1 MAKKRRSSG
10 TGSIVE
16 KPNGTYEGRYVV
28 GYKENGYPI
37 TKSVFAKTKTE
48 CKQKLKDAMEKDG
61 KLSSDHINPEMT
73 FGEWLQFW
81 YNNYCKPGVREST
94 RNCYEGRI
102 SLHILPVLGH
112 IKLNKLTENDLQQ
125 FYTNLKKGGRLS
137 KTDLYGPGLSD
148 RMVRSCHA
156 TCRAALEKAKEMHLI
171 SRNPAIG
178 RKLPPKKAREMQVLT
193 PEEIQRFLLQ
203 AKVVWFYE
211 MFLLELCSG
220 MRRGELLALEWRDLN
235 FKTGELRID
244 KQVIYL
250 NGKTVCNKPKTK
262 ESMRTIVLPPS
273 LVEVL
278 KEYKKT
284 VDSKLMF
291 PSPQKGEDEY
301 RNPCAVGSSMR
312 RIIDRAGCKHV
323 RFHDLRHTFATMA
336 LEGGMDIKTLSSVIG
351 HKSSATTLDIYA
363 HTTDA
368 MQLHAATNIERGI
381 GENDIPEEAE
391 ESMEKTEMPM
401 TDFEPYKGKIRKPG
415 TGCITEIN
423 DHLFEGRY
431 SPMWVGGKKRGFN
444 VYAKT
449 REEVEVK
456 LAELIVQVKAEKKRL
471 LAEMVVEKEK
481 EDSKKSKKK

>member
-1 MAKKRRSSG
+1 MGKKRRASG
-10 TGSIVE
+10 TGSVIE
-16 KPNGTYEGRYVV
+16 KPNGTFEGRYVV

-37 TKSVFAKTKTE
+37 TKSVFARTKTE
-48 CKQKLKDAMEKDG
+48 CKQKLKEAMEKEG
-61 KLSSDHINPEMT
+61 KLSSDAINPEMT
-73 FGEWLQFW
+73 FGDWIQFW

-102 SLHILPVLGH
+102 RLHILPALGH

-125 FYTNLKKGGRLS
+125 FYTNLKKSGRLT
-137 KTDLYGPGLSD
+137 KTELYGPGLSD

-156 TCRAALEKAKEMHLI
+156 TCRAALEKAKELHLI
-171 SRNPAIG
+171 SRNPAID

-193 PEEIQRFLLQ
+193 PEEIQRFLIQ
-203 AKVVWFYE
+203 AKEDGYYE

-244 KQVIYL
+244 KQVTFL
-250 NGKTVCNKPKTK
+250 NGQTVCSKPKTK
-262 ESMRTIVLPPS
+262 ESMRTIVLPQS

-278 KEYKKT
+278 REYRKT
-284 VDSKLMF
+284 VESKLMF
-291 PSPQKGEDEY
+291 PSPLKGGDEY
-301 RNPCAVGSSMR
+301 RNPCSVGSTMR
-312 RIIDRAGCKHV
+312 LILNRAGCKHV

-336 LEGGMDIKTLSSVIG
+336 LENGMDIKTPSSVIG

-368 MQLHAATNIERGI
+368 MQHNAAANIERGI
-381 GENDIPEEAE
+381 GGNDVQEETE
-391 ESMEKTEMPM
+391 VPSEKAEMPM
-401 TDFEPYKGKIRKPG
+401 SDFVAYKGKIRKSG

-431 SPMWVGGKKRGFN
+431 SPMWVDGKKRGFN

-456 LAELIVQVKAEKKRL
+456 LAELIIQVKAEKKRL
-471 LAEMVVEKEK
+471 LAEMAAQ
-481 EDSKKSKKK
+481 EDGKKRKKK

>member
-1 MAKKRRSSG
+1 MGKKRRASG
-10 TGSIVE
+10 TGSVIE
-16 KPNGTYEGRYVV
+16 KPNGTFEGRYVI

-37 TKSVFAKTKTE
+37 TKSVFARTKTE
-48 CKQKLKDAMEKDG
+48 CKQKLKEAMEKEG
-61 KLSSDHINPEMT
+61 KLSSDAINPEMT
-73 FGEWLQFW
+73 FGDWIQFW

-102 SLHILPVLGH
+102 RLHILPELGH

-125 FYTNLKKGGRLS
+125 FYTNLKKSGRLT

-193 PEEIQRFLLQ
+193 PDEIQRFLIQ
-203 AKVVWFYE
+203 AKEDGYYE

-244 KQVIYL
+244 KQVTFL
-250 NGKTVCNKPKTK
+250 NGQTVCSKPKTK
-262 ESMRTIVLPPS
+262 ESMRTIVLPQS

-278 KEYKKT
+278 REYRKM
-284 VDSKLMF
+284 VESKLMF
-291 PSPQKGEDEY
+291 PSPAKGGDEY
-301 RNPCAVGSSMR
+301 RNPCSVGSTMR
-312 RIIDRAGCKHV
+312 LILDRAGCKHV

-336 LEGGMDIKTLSSVIG
+336 LENGMDIKTLSSVIG

-368 MQLHAATNIERGI
+368 MQHNAAAHIERGI
-381 GENDIPEEAE
+381 GENDAQEEMEVPPEKA
-391 ESMEKTEMPM
+391 EMPL
-401 TDFEPYKGKIRKPG
+401 TDFVAYKGKIRKPG

-431 SPMWVGGKKRGFN
+431 SPMWVDGKKRGFN

-456 LAELIVQVKAEKKRL
+456 LAELIVQVKSEKKRL
-471 LAEMVVEKEK
+471 LAEMAAQENG
-481 EDSKKSKKK
+481 KKSKKK

>member
-1 MAKKRRSSG
+1 MGKKRRASG
-10 TGSIVE
+10 TGSVIE

-48 CKQKLKDAMEKDG
+48 CKLKLKEAMEQAG
-61 KLSSDHINPEMT
+61 KLSSDAINPEMT
-73 FGEWLQFW
+73 FGDWLQFW

-94 RNCYEGRI
+94 RACYEGRI
-102 SLHILPVLGH
+102 RLHILPSLGH

-125 FYTNLKKGGRLS
+125 FYTNLKKGGRLN
-137 KTDLYGPGLSD
+137 KTNIYGPGLSD

-193 PEEIQRFLLQ
+193 PEEIQRFLIQ
-203 AKVVWFYE
+203 AKEDGYYE

-244 KQVIYL
+244 KQVTFL
-250 NGKTVCNKPKTK
+250 NGQTVCSKPKTK
-262 ESMRTIVLPPS
+262 ESMRTIVLPQS

-278 KEYKKT
+278 KEYRKT
-284 VDSKLMF
+284 VESKLMF
-291 PSPQKGEDEY
+291 PSPAKVGDEY
-301 RNPCAVGSSMR
+301 RNPCSVGSTMR
-312 RIIDRAGCKHV
+312 LILNRAGCKHV

-336 LEGGMDIKTLSSVIG
+336 LENGMDIKTLSSVIE

-368 MQLHAATNIERGI
+368 MQHNAAANIERGI
-381 GENDIPEEAE
+381 GENEVQ
-391 ESMEKTEMPM
+391 EKTEVSPEKVEIPM
-401 TDFEPYKGKIRKPG
+401 TDFVPYKGKIRKPG

-431 SPMWVGGKKRGFN
+431 SPVWVDGKKRGFN

-449 REEVEVK
+449 REEIEVK

-471 LAEMVVEKEK
+471 LAEMAAQEG
-481 EDSKKSKKK
+481 DNRRKKK

>member
-1 MAKKRRSSG
+1 MAKKRRASG
-10 TGSIVE
+10 TGSVIE

-28 GYKENGYPI
+28 GYRENGYPI

-73 FGEWLQFW
+73 FGDWIQFW

-94 RNCYEGRI
+94 QNCYEGRI
-102 SLHILPVLGH
+102 RLHILPALGH

-125 FYTNLKKGGRLS
+125 FYTNLKKGGRLN
-137 KTDLYGPGLSD
+137 KTDLYGTGLSD

-156 TCRAALEKAKEMHLI
+156 TCRAALEKAKELHLI

-193 PEEIQRFLLQ
+193 PEEIQRFLIQ
-203 AKVVWFYE
+203 AKEDGYYE

-250 NGKTVCNKPKTK
+250 NGKVVCNKPKTK
-262 ESMRTIVLPPS
+262 ESMRTIVLPLS

-284 VDSKLMF
+284 IDSKLMF
-291 PSPQKGEDEY
+291 PSPQKGENEY

-368 MQLHAATNIERGI
+368 MQLNAATNIERGI
-381 GENDIPEEAE
+381 GENDIPEETE
-391 ESMEKTEMPM
+391 ESIEKTEMPM

-431 SPMWVGGKKRGFN
+431 SPMWVDGKKRGFN

-456 LAELIVQVKAEKKRL
+456 LVELILNVKAEKKRL
-471 LAEMVVEKEK
+471 LAEMAAEKEK
-481 EDSKKSKKK
+481 EDSKKRKKK

>member
-1 MAKKRRSSG
+1 
-10 TGSIVE
+10 
-16 KPNGTYEGRYVV
+16 
-28 GYKENGYPI
+28 
-37 TKSVFAKTKTE
+37 
-48 CKQKLKDAMEKDG
+48 MEQAG
-61 KLSSDHINPEMT
+61 KLSSDAINPEMT
-73 FGEWLQFW
+73 FGDWLQFW

-94 RNCYEGRI
+94 RACYEGRI
-102 SLHILPVLGH
+102 RLHILPSLGH

-125 FYTNLKKGGRLS
+125 FYTNLKKGGRLN

-193 PEEIQRFLLQ
+193 PEEIQRFLIQ
-203 AKVVWFYE
+203 AKEDGYYE

-244 KQVIYL
+244 KQVTFL
-250 NGKTVCNKPKTK
+250 NGQTVCSKPKTK
-262 ESMRTIVLPPS
+262 ESMRTIVLPQS

-278 KEYKKT
+278 REYRKT

-291 PSPQKGEDEY
+291 PSPAKGGDEY
-301 RNPCAVGSSMR
+301 RNPCSVGSTMR
-312 RIIDRAGCKHV
+312 LILDRAGCKHV

-336 LEGGMDIKTLSSVIG
+336 LENGMDIKTLSSVIG

-368 MQLHAATNIERGI
+368 MQHNAAANIERGI
-381 GENDIPEEAE
+381 GENDVQEETEVPSEKAE
-391 ESMEKTEMPM
+391 MSM
-401 TDFEPYKGKIRKPG
+401 TDFVAYKGKIRKPG
-415 TGCITEIN
+415 TGCISQIN

-431 SPMWVGGKKRGFN
+431 SPMWVDGKKHGFN

-449 REEVEVK
+449 REEVEGK
-456 LAELIVQVKAEKKRL
+456 LDALIVEKKAEKKRL
-471 LAEMVVEKEK
+471 LAEMAAQEERPT
-481 EDSKKSKKK
+481 KKSKKQ

>member
-1 MAKKRRSSG
+1 MAKKRRASG
-10 TGSIVE
+10 TGSVIE

-28 GYKENGYPI
+28 GYRENGYPI

-73 FGEWLQFW
+73 FGDWIQFW

-94 RNCYEGRI
+94 QNCYEGRI
-102 SLHILPVLGH
+102 RLHILPALGH

-125 FYTNLKKGGRLS
+125 FYTNLKKGGRLN
-137 KTDLYGPGLSD
+137 KTDLYGTGLSD

-156 TCRAALEKAKEMHLI
+156 TCRAALEKAKELHLI

-193 PEEIQRFLLQ
+193 PEEIQRFLIQ
-203 AKVVWFYE
+203 AKEDGYYE

-312 RIIDRAGCKHV
+312 RIIDRAGCRHV

-368 MQLHAATNIERGI
+368 MQFNAATNIERGI

-391 ESMEKTEMPM
+391 ESIEKTEMPM
-401 TDFEPYKGKIRKPG
+401 ADFEPYKGKIRKPG
-415 TGCITEIN
+415 TGCISQIN

-431 SPMWVGGKKRGFN
+431 SPMWVDGKKRGFN

-449 REEVEVK
+449 REEVEIK
-456 LAELIVQVKAEKKRL
+456 LAALIVEKKTEKKRL
-471 LAEMVVEKEK
+471 LAEMAAEKEN
-481 EDSKKSKKK
+481 EGSKKRKKK

>member
-1 MAKKRRSSG
+1 MGKKRRASG
-10 TGSIVE
+10 TGSVIE

-48 CKQKLKDAMEKDG
+48 CKLKLKEAMEQAG
-61 KLSSDHINPEMT
+61 KLSSDAINPEMT
-73 FGEWLQFW
+73 FGDWLQFW

-94 RNCYEGRI
+94 RACYEGRI
-102 SLHILPVLGH
+102 RLHILPSLGH

-125 FYTNLKKGGRLS
+125 FYTNLKKGGRLN
-137 KTDLYGPGLSD
+137 KTNIYGPGLSD

-171 SRNPAIG
+171 SRNTAIG

-193 PEEIQRFLLQ
+193 PEEIQRFLIQ
-203 AKVVWFYE
+203 AKEDGYYE

-244 KQVIYL
+244 KQVTFL
-250 NGKTVCNKPKTK
+250 NGQTVCSKPKTK
-262 ESMRTIVLPPS
+262 ESMRTIVLPRS

-278 KEYKKT
+278 KEYRKT
-284 VDSKLMF
+284 VESKLMF
-291 PSPQKGEDEY
+291 PSPAKVGDEY
-301 RNPCAVGSSMR
+301 RNPCSVGSTMR
-312 RIIDRAGCKHV
+312 LILDRAGCKHV

-336 LEGGMDIKTLSSVIG
+336 LENGMDIKTLSSVIG

-368 MQLHAATNIERGI
+368 MQHNAAANIERGI
-381 GENDIPEEAE
+381 GENEVQEETE
-391 ESMEKTEMPM
+391 VPPEKTEMPM
-401 TDFEPYKGKIRKPG
+401 TDFVAYKGKIRKPG

-431 SPMWVGGKKRGFN
+431 SPMWVDGKKRGFN

-471 LAEMVVEKEK
+471 LAEMAVQEA
-481 EDSKKSKKK
+481 KKRKKK

>member
-1 MAKKRRSSG
+1 MAKKRRASG
-10 TGSIVE
+10 TGSVIE

-48 CKQKLKDAMEKDG
+48 CKQKLKEAMEKDG

-102 SLHILPVLGH
+102 RLHILPALGH

-125 FYTNLKKGGRLS
+125 FYTNLKKSGRL
-137 KTDLYGPGLSD
+137 KQPEVYGPGLSD

-203 AKVVWFYE
+203 AKVDGFYE

-235 FKTGELRID
+235 FKTGELRVD
-244 KQVIYL
+244 KQVTFL
-250 NGKTVCNKPKTK
+250 NGKNVCSRPKTK
-262 ESMRTIVLPPS
+262 ESMRNIVLPPS
-273 LVEVL
+273 LVAVL

-291 PSPQKGEDEY
+291 PSPLKGGDEY
-301 RNPCAVGSSMR
+301 RNPCAVGKTMR
-312 RIIDRAGCKHV
+312 TLLDRAGCKHV

-336 LEGGMDIKTLSSVIG
+336 LENGMDIKTLSSVIG

-368 MQLHAATNIERGI
+368 MQLNAATNIERGI
-381 GENDIPEEAE
+381 GENDVPEEIE
-391 ESMEKTEMPM
+391 ELTEKTEMPM

-415 TGCITEIN
+415 TGCVTEIN

-431 SPMWVGGKKRGFN
+431 LPMWVDGKKHGFN

-471 LAEMVVEKEK
+471 LAEMAAEKKNEGG
-481 EDSKKSKKK
+481 KKHKKK

>member
-1 MAKKRRSSG
+1 M
-10 TGSIVE
+10 I
-16 KPNGTYEGRYVV
+16 

-37 TKSVFAKTKTE
+37 TKSVFAKTKSE
-48 CKQKLKDAMEKDG
+48 CKQKLKEAIEKEG
-61 KLSSDHINPEMT
+61 RVSSDAINPEMT
-73 FGEWLQFW
+73 FGDWLKFW
-81 YNNYCKPGVREST
+81 YNTYCKPGIREST
-94 RNCYEGRI
+94 MATYEYRI
-102 SLHILPVLGH
+102 NLHILPALGH
-112 IKLNKLTENDLQQ
+112 IQLNKLTENDLQQ
-125 FYTNLKKGGRLS
+125 FYTNLKKSGRLQRS
-137 KTDLYGPGLSD
+137 DVDGPGLSD

-193 PEEIQRFLLQ
+193 PEEIQRFLIQ
-203 AKVVWFYE
+203 AKENGFYE

-244 KQVIYL
+244 KQV
-250 NGKTVCNKPKTK
+250 TVVNHKVVCTRPKTK
-262 ESMRTIVLPPS
+262 ESMRTIVLPQS

-284 VDSKLMF
+284 IDSKLMF
-291 PSPQKGEDEY
+291 PSPMKGGDEY
-301 RNPCAVGSSMR
+301 RNPSSIGNTMK
-312 RIIDRAGCKHV
+312 IILERANCKRV

-336 LEGGMDIKTLSSVIG
+336 LENGMDIKTLSSVIG

-368 MQLHAATNIERGI
+368 MQHNAAANIERGI
-381 GENDIPEEAE
+381 AGNEVVPEELSNEKAE
-391 ESMEKTEMPM
+391 IPM
-401 TDFEPYKGKIRKPG
+401 TDFVPRKNQIRKPG

-431 SPMWVGGKKRGFN
+431 SPVWVDGKKRGFN

-449 REEVEVK
+449 REEVEEK
-456 LAELIVQVKAEKKRL
+456 LEALIVEVKAEKKRL
-471 LAEMVVEKEK
+471 LAEMAHEKAK
-481 EDSKKSKKK
+481 EESKKCNKKPPTLI

>member
-1 MAKKRRSSG
+1 M
-10 TGSIVE
+10 I
-16 KPNGTYEGRYVV
+16 

-37 TKSVFAKTKTE
+37 TKSVFAKTKSE
-48 CKQKLKDAMEKDG
+48 CKQKLKDAIEKEG
-61 KLSSDHINPEMT
+61 RVCSDSINPEMT
-73 FGEWLQFW
+73 FGDWLKFW
-81 YNNYCKPGVREST
+81 YETYCKPGVREST
-94 RNCYEGRI
+94 MVTYEYRI
-102 SLHILPVLGH
+102 NLHILPALGH
-112 IKLNKLTENDLQQ
+112 IQLNKLTENDLQQ
-125 FYTNLKKGGRLS
+125 FYTNLKKSGRIIR
-137 KTDLYGPGLSD
+137 TDVHGPGLSD

-193 PEEIQRFLLQ
+193 PEEIQRFLIQ
-203 AKVVWFYE
+203 AKEDGLYE

-244 KQVIYL
+244 KQV
-250 NGKTVCNKPKTK
+250 NVVNKKVVCTRPKTK
-262 ESMRTIVLPPS
+262 ESMRTIVLPQS
-273 LVEVL
+273 LLEVL
-278 KEYKKT
+278 KEYKKK

-291 PSPQKGEDEY
+291 PSPVKGGDEY
-301 RNPCAVGSSMR
+301 RNPSGIGKAMR
-312 RIIDRAGCKHV
+312 TILERANCKRV

-336 LEGGMDIKTLSSVIG
+336 LENGMDIKTLSSVIG

-368 MQLHAATNIERGI
+368 MQHNAAANIERGI
-381 GENDIPEEAE
+381 GGNEVVPEEV
-391 ESMEKTEMPM
+391 SSEKSEMPM
-401 TDFEPYKGKIRKPG
+401 TDFVPYKGQMRKPG

-431 SPMWVGGKKRGFN
+431 SPVWVDGKKRGFN

-456 LAELIVQVKAEKKRL
+456 LEALIEEVKAEKKRL
-471 LAEMVVEKEK
+471 LAEMAAEEEKK
-481 EDSKKSKKK
+481 DGKKRSKK

>member
-1 MAKKRRSSG
+1 MAKKRRANG
-10 TGSIVE
+10 TGSIIE

-37 TKSVFAKTKTE
+37 TKSVFAKTKAE
-48 CKQKLKDAMEKDG
+48 CNQKLKEAMEKAG
-61 KLSSDHINPEMT
+61 KLSSDAINPEMT
-73 FGEWLQFW
+73 FGDWLQFW
-81 YNNYCKPGVREST
+81 YNTYCKPGVREST
-94 RNCYEGRI
+94 RKCYEDRI
-102 SLHILPVLGH
+102 RLHILPALGH

-125 FYTNLKKGGRLS
+125 FYTNLKKSGRL
-137 KTDLYGPGLSD
+137 KQPEVYGPGLSD

-203 AKVVWFYE
+203 AKVDRFYE
-211 MFLLELCSG
+211 MFLLELCTG

-250 NGKTVCNKPKTK
+250 NGKTVCNRPKTK
-262 ESMRTIVLPPS
+262 ESMRTVVLPPS

-291 PSPQKGEDEY
+291 PSPLKGGDEY
-301 RNPCAVGSSMR
+301 RNPCSVGSAMKM
-312 RIIDRAGCKHV
+312 ILERAGCKHV

-336 LEGGMDIKTLSSVIG
+336 LENGMDIKTLSSVIG

-368 MQLHAATNIERGI
+368 MQHNAATNIERGI
-381 GENDIPEEAE
+381 GENDIPEEVE
-391 ESMEKTEMPM
+391 ESTEKTEMPM
-401 TDFEPYKGKIRKPG
+401 TDFEPYKGKIRKAG
-415 TGCITEIN
+415 TGCISQIN

-431 SPMWVGGKKRGFN
+431 SPMWVDGKKRGFN

-456 LAELIVQVKAEKKRL
+456 LAKLIIQVKAEKKHL
-471 LAEMVVEKEK
+471 LKELKSNEKDIHQK
-481 EDSKKSKKK
+481 V